1 MNDAT
6 SSSSDHLYAAK
17 MATVGDFTFN
27 EAVTQ
32 VFNDMV
38 RRSVPGYDV
47 VIELIGVLA
56 AAHSRT
62 IRRPLR
68 CLDLGC
74 SRGAVTQSLLNQLTD
89 PRTRIVAIDNSEAMI
104 NAARTEI
111 NDERVTFIVRD
122 VLQSNFNDVDVAVM
136 NLVLQFIEPDERSSM
151 LTKIR
156 HGLRDD
162 GLLILTEKIQSGD
175 EFVDYHHSFK
185 RAKGYSELEI
195 TQKRDA
201 LEKVM
206 VIDSLE
212 THHNRL
218 NEAGFSRVSVWFQLL
233 NWVSLIARP

>member
-1 MNDAT
+1 MNDDT
-6 SSSSDHLYAAK
+6 SSSSDHLYAEKLVNVA
-17 MATVGDFTFN
+17 DFTFN

-32 VFNDMV
+32 VFDDMV

-47 VIELIGVLA
+47 IVDLIGILA

-62 IRRPLR
+62 VQRPLL

-74 SRGAVTQSLLNQLTD
+74 SRGAVTQSLLNQLVD
-89 PRTRIVAIDNSEAMI
+89 PRTRIVAIDNSMAMI

-111 NDERVTFIVRD
+111 TDDRVTFVTQD
-122 VLQSNFNDVDVAVM
+122 VLQSDFDDVDIVAM
-136 NLVLQFIEPDERSSM
+136 NLVLQFIEPDARLDM
-151 LTKIR
+151 LKKIR
-156 HGLRDD
+156 RGLRAD
-162 GLLILTEKIQSGD
+162 GFLILTEKIQSD
-175 EFVDYHHSFK
+175 AETVNFHHSFK
-185 RAKGYSELEI
+185 RAKGYSDLEI

-206 VIDSLE
+206 VIDSLR

-218 NEAGFSRVSVWFQLL
+218 NEAGFNQVTVWFRLL

>member
-1 MNDAT
+1 MNKDVPD
-6 SSSSDHLYAAK
+6 SSDQLYAEKLAS
-17 MATVGDFTFN
+17 VQDFTFN
-27 EAVTQ
+27 EKVTR

-47 VIELIGVLA
+47 VVELIGVLA
-56 AAHSRT
+56 AAHSQT
-62 IRRPLR
+62 VQRPLL

-111 NDERVTFIVRD
+111 ADERVMFITQD
-122 VLQSNFNDVDVAVM
+122 VLHSNFDDVDVAAM
-136 NLVLQFIEPDERSSM
+136 NLVLQFIEPDDRLGM

-156 HGLRDD
+156 RGLRDD
-162 GLLILTEKIQSGD
+162 GLFILTEKIQSD
-175 EFVDYHHSFK
+175 PEFVDYHHSFK

-212 THHNRL
+212 THLDRL
-218 NEAGFSRVSVWFQLL
+218 NEAGFSRVTVWFQLL